1 MTRLALNMI
10 VKNEAARIE
19 RCLASVAPY
28 ISSYAILDTGSTD
41 DTVELIRDFF
51 REHHIPGVVGKGAFT
66 NFSQARNDALAWGRA
81 QQHLHPADFF
91 LLCDADMELKVDGT
105 ADPFGLLRG
114 SAPAYTMLQ
123 IAGGVSYENIRLL
136 NTTVHAQYVGVTHE
150 HLAVAHVGLF
160 AGATFIDHADG
171 SNRAN
176 KAARDIKLL
185 TDDLV
190 TDPHNDRSWFYLG
203 NSYMDAGQW
212 ASAEFAYRKRIAL
225 GGWDEE
231 VHNAKVKL
239 AHCLNNQGVESQ
251 FILEMLDAYN
261 FRPQRTEVLHDLTK
275 HFRIAGKN
283 ETALLF
289 CRAGYGSYRPNDIL
303 FVPDWV
309 YNWGFK
315 EEYSILGFY
324 GNDADKKIGAACAN
338 WLALTPDVPPNVRH
352 GARQNLRWY
361 VKPLS
366 AHCPSF
372 SSKLIAVTPHD
383 GYTAMNP
390 SVANGPDG
398 RLAAIV
404 RTVNY
409 TIDGDGRYLI
419 KKEGCEANGSNP
431 INTINLFMRLDDD
444 LNPGGQREILW
455 ERPAPAF
462 DLVTGLEDMRLFH
475 HDGQWKA
482 TACIREYVASGVP
495 QQVLCYLNADRE
507 IKKWDCLTD
516 GSGCEKNWMPIP
528 DEELHYA
535 YRLDQIV
542 SGDVVKLAY
551 QRNHPPVAVD
561 NISGGSP
568 LIRFKNGWLAITHE
582 AIDPGDYRRV
592 YIHRW
597 VWFSEDYTLRRLS
610 DPFCFHAQQ
619 IEFAAGLAMHPNGLD
634 LVVSYGVRDCEA
646 RIARVDATEVSAMLS
661 DFYEG

>member
-1 MTRLALNMI
+1 MTRLCLNMI
-10 VKNEAARIE
+10 VRNEAARIE
-19 RCLASVAPY
+19 RCLASVAPH

-41 DTVELIRDFF
+41 GTDKLITAFF
-51 REHHIPGVVGKGAFT
+51 RERNIPGIVGKGNFL
-66 NFSQARNDALAWGRA
+66 NFSQARNDALTLARA
-81 QQHLHPADFF
+81 RQRAHPADFF
-91 LLCDADMELKVDGT
+91 LLCDADMELKADGP
-105 ADPFGLLRG
+105 ADPFALLRI
-114 SAPAYTMLQ
+114 SAPGYTMLQ
-123 IAGGVSYENIRLL
+123 IAGGVSYENVRLL
-136 NTTVHAQYVGVTHE
+136 HTKVEANYTGVTHE
-150 HLAVAHVGLF
+150 YLDVAHVGLF

-176 KAARDIKLL
+176 KAARDITLL
-185 TDDLV
+185 KDDLER
-190 TDPHNDRSWFYLG
+190 DPENPRSWFYLG
-203 NSYMDAGQW
+203 NSYLDAEQW
-212 ASAEFAYRKRIAL
+212 ASAEYAYRKRIAI

-231 VHNAKVKL
+231 IHNSKVKL

-251 FILEMLDAYN
+251 FVKELLDAYQM
-261 FRPQRTEVLHDLTK
+261 RPQRTEVLHDLCK
-275 HFRIAGKN
+275 HYRIANKAQL
-283 ETALLF
+283 ALLF
-289 CRAGYGSYRPNDIL
+289 CRAGYGAKRPDDIL

-324 GNDADKKIGAACAN
+324 GTAEDKKIGAACAN
-338 WLALTPDVPPNVRH
+338 WLALSPDVPPNVRH

-361 VKPLS
+361 AKSLVE
-366 AHCPSF
+366 HCPSF
-372 SSKLIAVTPHD
+372 TSKLIDVTPQD

-390 SVANGPDG
+390 SVAAGPSG
-398 RLAAIV
+398 MLYAIV

-409 TIDGDGRYLI
+409 TMDGDGRYLI

-431 INTINLFMRLDDD
+431 INTENLFVALDGD
-444 LNPGGQREILW
+444 LNVTSQAPVVW
-455 ERPAPAF
+455 ERPTPKF

-475 HDGQWKA
+475 WGGVWRA
-482 TACIREYVASGVP
+482 TACIREYVASGMP
-495 QQVLCYLNADRE
+495 QQILCSLYSTGTVAMWAE
-507 IKKWDCLTD
+507 LTD

-568 LIRFKNGWLAITHE
+568 LIRFRNGWLGIVHE

-597 VWFSEDYTLRRLS
+597 VWFSADYTLRRLS
-610 DPFCFHAQQ
+610 VPFCFHERQ
-619 IEFAAGLAMHPNGLD
+619 IEFAAGLALHPNMD
-634 LVVSYGVRDCEA
+634 ELVVSYGVRDCEA
-646 RIARVDATEVSAMLS
+646 RIARVDANEVSAMLS